1 MLTLIGLWSQS
12 LKSEFGIMRKM
23 FGVTAS
29 TGREVHK
36 KIMGFL
42 GTTNRG
48 PPTFRA
54 SKLGE
59 GTAKLRPHH
68 SHTEQRHDNMEY
80 NPTKDQPPKAGLS
93 SIGPRTP
100 LRSEAVPTLVGLPG
114 AVHISRRLFPY
125 PAPISVPQGYNHYLR
140 TGHCKT
146 RPWESYL
153 RQCSTAPRLGPPCSS
168 CHSSCF
174 AAQSQSLPS
183 TKGPRPGELRPASL
197 LVGLPKDLLLCFLR
211 QPLRHLA
218 ELQRLCC
225 SASSYSPCLT
235 WTSCPRP
242 YCDASS
248 CSPCLTLRSCPRPFS
263 YTSSYSPCRAAPHP
277 PTLPALAARGR
288 SP

>member
-125 PAPISVPQGYNHYLR
+125 PAPISVPQGYNHYLP
-140 TGHCKT
+140 KD
-146 RPWESYL
+146 WL
-153 RQCSTAPRLGPPCSS
+153 RHSRDPCSRGLG
-168 CHSSCF
+168 C
-174 AAQSQSLPS
+174 
-183 TKGPRPGELRPASL
+183 RPLQNTALGEL
-197 LVGLPKDLLLCFLR
+197 PKAMLHCTKVR
-211 QPLRHLA
+211 
-218 ELQRLCC
+218 
-225 SASSYSPCLT
+225 
-235 WTSCPRP
+235 
-242 YCDASS
+242 
-248 CSPCLTLRSCPRPFS
+248 
-263 YTSSYSPCRAAPHP
+263 
-277 PTLPALAARGR
+277 PTLFELP
-288 SP
+288 